1 VTNPTPT
8 PTPQDSC
15 VPTSPDY
22 VKTVTADG
30 LPFFENFYAGGVRSV
45 RGFTDNTLG
54 PRAAPFPGSTFTQP
68 LGGALKTVGSVEM
81 YFPTLINTPAA
92 RVSAFVDVGNVY
104 TDSEAFD
111 SGELRVSTG
120 LSLMWRSPMGPI
132 SISYALPLRKEDDDE
147 IERLQFTFGG
157 SF

>member
-1 VTNPTPT
+1 MPCQTG
-8 PTPQDSC
+8 
-15 VPTSPDY
+15 SPDY

-54 PRAAPFPGSTFTQP
+54 PRAAPFAGSAFTQP
-68 LGGALKTVGSVEM
+68 LGGALKTVGSLEM
-81 YFPTLINTPAA
+81 YFPTLLDTSAA
-92 RVSAFVDVGNVY
+92 RVSAFVDVGNVFA
-104 TDSEAFD
+104 DVDAFD
-111 SGELRVSTG
+111 AGELRASAGVA
-120 LSLMWRSPMGPI
+120 LMWRSPMGPI
-132 SISYALPLRKEDDDE
+132 SISYAQPLRKKDIDE